1 VQKRR
6 IWKNRLVALIILQK
20 STFPDIRD
28 STPKVWFGRAAC
40 TKPKPPLPRIPIYKK
55 NAGRT
60 FRKGE
65 GSACFFAPLPHFSL
79 RRKCATIALA

>member
-1 VQKRR
+1 ML
-6 IWKNRLVALIILQK
+6 IWSRKGRAAAGALAVTLFAGVFLLPLAV
-20 STFPDIRD
+20 TWA
-28 STPKVWFGRAAC
+28 VWAAC